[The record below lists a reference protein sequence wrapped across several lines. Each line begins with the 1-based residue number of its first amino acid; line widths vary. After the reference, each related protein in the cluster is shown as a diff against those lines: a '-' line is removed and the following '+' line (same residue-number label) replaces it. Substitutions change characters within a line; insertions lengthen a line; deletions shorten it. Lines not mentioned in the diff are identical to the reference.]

1 MLRRTLVEGL
11 ARHMSNKKAAR
22 VREREIKAKL
32 ALTWKRHSMGLAA
45 KSLSAL
51 KAHSLVTLTH

>member
-1 MLRRTLVEGL
+1 M